1 MTFGKLGYSWAI
13 TYFGYWVFWM
23 GRGHLGDVYDFM
35 RFYSISLIDFSL
47 SMISPFLDKRL
58 TAD

>member
-1 MTFGKLGYSWAI
+1 MVIAENALLWGNI
-13 TYFGYWVFWM
+13 
-23 GRGHLGDVYDFM
+23 GDVYDLM
-35 RFYSISLIDFSL
+35 RFYSINLIDFSL